1 MEGTFFQHV
10 SVIDNFCSAL
20 FYLVC
25 FSLFNVIPCSE
36 TCVAVE
42 CVLSYPLGKSAQGAV
57 FLLHLGIDA
66 PVKISGD
73 AVLLLDAGMNF
84 FLLIFLRCFFFFFL
98 MLFTVTLAKI
108 YFRAKKRF

>member
-1 MEGTFFQHV
+1 MEGEFFSTCQLLLSFV
-10 SVIDNFCSAL
+10 GLC

-25 FSLFNVIPCSE
+25 FSLFNVISCSE

-66 PVKISGD
+66 PVKISGA
-73 AVLLLDAGMNF
+73 AVLLLDAGMHL
-84 FLLIFLRCFFFFFL
+84 FLLTFLRCFFL
-98 MLFTVTLAKI
+98 MFYSQSHLLKFTSDQ
-108 YFRAKKRF
+108 KRF